1 LNAGPRKS
9 FIVCISY
16 FLYVRNMGSNHG
28 TITGT
33 VKDSTGAVIPG
44 TAVSIRNEA
53 TAAQRSATTNNS
65 GEYSFPSL
73 EPGRYE
79 FRFTSSD
86 FAPLIQHVTL
96 NVTERI
102 AVDAVL
108 QVSGSQQQV
117 TVTSGEALLQTQ
129 DDTLGRVID
138 GTAIRNMPLA
148 TRNFTQ
154 VLALSPGTS
163 TTLNDATALGR
174 GTQEISSNGARTGSN
189 AYERPRQF
197 CREQYACLQR
207 RRNSV
212 ARSDSGVQGAD
223 RLV

>member
-1 LNAGPRKS
+1 MKALAKVLLFVLAIFCTSGTWAQTT
-9 FIVCISY
+9 
-16 FLYVRNMGSNHG
+16 G

-44 TAVSIRNEA
+44 TVVSIRNEA

-86 FAPLIQHVTL
+86 FAPLIQHATL
-96 NVTERI
+96 NVTEGI

-129 DDTLGRVID
+129 DNTLGRVID

-163 TTLNDATALGR
+163 TTLNDATALGPEVPR
-174 GTQEISSNGARTGSN
+174 RSLPTALVPAPMPTMLTVLTRRTSTSI
-189 AYERPRQF
+189 
-197 CREQYACLQR
+197 LQR
-207 RRNSV
+207 TI
-212 ARSDSGVQGAD
+212 
-223 RLV
+223 RLPPTAS